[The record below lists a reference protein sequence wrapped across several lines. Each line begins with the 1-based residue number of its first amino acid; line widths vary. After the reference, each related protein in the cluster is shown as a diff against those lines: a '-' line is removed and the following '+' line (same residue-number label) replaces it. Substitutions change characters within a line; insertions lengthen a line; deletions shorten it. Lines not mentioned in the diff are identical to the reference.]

1 MVHTPSRL
9 HHDREQPRRAN
20 QAPIVALLNA
30 EIVKALHSP
39 AVREAV
45 ENSGGETVGNTA
57 QEFAAVI
64 AFDAQKYA
72 KLVKISG
79 AKAD

>member
-1 MVHTPSRL
+1 
-9 HHDREQPRRAN
+9 
-20 QAPIVALLNA
+20 
-30 EIVKALHSP
+30 
-39 AVREAV
+39 VREAV

-64 AFDAQKYA
+64 ALDAQKYA

>member
-1 MVHTPSRL
+1 
-9 HHDREQPRRAN
+9 
-20 QAPIVALLNA
+20 
-30 EIVKALHSP
+30 
-39 AVREAV
+39 V
-45 ENSGGETVGNTA
+45 ETGGGEVVDTTP

-64 AFDAQKYA
+64 KQDFEKYA